1 MMTNTRKFG
10 LLLLAVAC
18 LVISVATMLAIVVLR
33 NQASLVTNGVW
44 TRGGIITLWLL
55 VAARRTTQGSTRA
68 YRRLRGPEVPSGRV
82 NTAR

>member
-44 TRGGIITLWLL
+44 TRGGIITLSSAWLL
-55 VAARRTTQGSTRA
+55 VAARPHHAGLDQSLPPITRT
-68 YRRLRGPEVPSGRV
+68 
-82 NTAR
+82 